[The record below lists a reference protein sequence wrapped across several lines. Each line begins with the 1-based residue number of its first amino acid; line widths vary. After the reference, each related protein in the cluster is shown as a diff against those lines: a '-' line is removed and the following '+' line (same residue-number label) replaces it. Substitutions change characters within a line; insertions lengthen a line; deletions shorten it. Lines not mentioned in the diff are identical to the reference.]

1 MLRVWQTNFYGDHN
15 LGLYGKAS
23 DRICVLGRILEGKRE
38 SIENALNIKTVA
50 LTISNADLVGIF
62 CALNEN
68 GILLPKIITDL
79 EMEKFV
85 ELKKLF
91 GMNVKV
97 LNSNFTALG
106 NLILCNGHG
115 ALISKLFTKRDK
127 KIIEECLGVESCFST
142 IARIQ
147 TVGSCGIATNKGCL
161 VHRDASEAEIKI
173 MEEILKV
180 KADIGTANFGSPF
193 IGSCVIANSKGAIV
207 GESTTGPEIT
217 RLQETLG
224 LL

>member
-91 GMNVKV
+91 GTNVKV

-127 KIIEECLGVESCFST
+127 KIIEDCLGVESCFST